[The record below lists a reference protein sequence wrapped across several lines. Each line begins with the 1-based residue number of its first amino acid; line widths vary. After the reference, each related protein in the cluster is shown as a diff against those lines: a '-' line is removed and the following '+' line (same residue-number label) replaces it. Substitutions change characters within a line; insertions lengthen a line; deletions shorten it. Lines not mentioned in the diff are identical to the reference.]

1 MTTKTVQDPNKKK
14 ISFGAIIAVVI
25 AIILVLVFAIVSMS
39 KKSSDSDS
47 DSDSGWSFANS
58 ETIKELSV
66 EYEKDNKLGESINFS
81 VPEKVDGNKEH
92 HVIDLYEEPQC
103 PACLQLAENF
113 GSEINQAV
121 KNGNTLKIHAMTFLD
136 DRAESTYSKEVV
148 SALISLAKN
157 GEVETA
163 WKIYST
169 MYSNYPQA
177 MESDVDLA
185 SVMRDAGASDNS
197 IQEYTKGKDEDE
209 FLNANNSNFSN
220 FQVLKD
226 VVGSAG
232 TPTVMVD
239 GVEYDVPND
248 WLEILGL

>member
-1 MTTKTVQDPNKKK
+1 MSTKTVQDPNKRKM
-14 ISFGAIIAVVI
+14 SFGAIIAVVI
-25 AIILVLVFAIVSMS
+25 AVILVLVFSIVAMS
-39 KKSSDSDS
+39 KKSS

-58 ETIKELSV
+58 ETISGLSV
-66 EYEKDNKLGESINFS
+66 EYEEDNKLGESINFS
-81 VPEKVDGNKEH
+81 IPEKVDGNNDH

-103 PACLQLAENF
+103 PACIQLAENF

-121 KNGNTLKIHAMTFLD
+121 KNGNTLKFHAMTFLD

-157 GEVETA
+157 GEVEPA

-177 MESDVDLA
+177 MKSDVDLA
-185 SVMRDAGASDNS
+185 SVMRDAGASDKS
-197 IQEYTKGKDEDE
+197 IQEYTKDKDEDK

-239 GVEYDVPND
+239 GVEYDIPND